1 MTMRS
6 SAVVLGVSVL
16 LTLTASAPGLFA
28 EEDQKQVTITGEIE
42 AVDYDEQDM
51 PTAVSVFDAEWG
63 EVLIAHT
70 GKGKELLK
78 QVGALVELTGR
89 IEELA
94 DNGDFVYQ
102 LTVQSYTI
110 LEQAPDSSYEEPDPD
125 R

>member
-1 MTMRS
+1 MRS
-6 SAVVLGVSVL
+6 RAVVLGVSVL

-28 EEDQKQVTITGEIE
+28 EEDKERVTITGEIE

-51 PTAVSVFDAEWG
+51 PTAVSVFDTEWG
-63 EVLIAHT
+63 EVVIAHT

-78 QVGALVELTGR
+78 QVGALVEVTGR
-89 IEELA
+89 IDELA

-102 LTVQSYTI
+102 LAVHSYTI
-110 LEQAPDSSYEEPDPD
+110 LEQAPDSGYDESDPE